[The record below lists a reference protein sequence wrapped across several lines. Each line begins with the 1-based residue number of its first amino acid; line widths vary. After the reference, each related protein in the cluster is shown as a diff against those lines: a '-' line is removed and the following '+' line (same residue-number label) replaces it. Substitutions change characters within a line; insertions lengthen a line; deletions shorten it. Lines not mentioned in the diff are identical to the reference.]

1 MRNIFSLKIWAV
13 FVLLAPFL
21 ATASA
26 ETKADEARVRRTENV
41 SIQILS
47 SANGQGEIGE
57 CE

>member
-1 MRNIFSLKIWAV
+1 LLQRIVPIALLGLSLSLILGSGEAWPAS
-13 FVLLAPFL
+13 
-21 ATASA
+21 TAL
-26 ETKADEARVRRTENV
+26 KRTGNV